1 MSDERSRTKSEL
13 KHLFTNL
20 SKKSITEDMISILI
34 DVLWRDKVTQR
45 TSGFEFAG
53 GQFSEISFAA
63 ATRIFTIK
71 PFDPAIENYIPRY
84 CFYSFSLTATFHR
97 VFQSLSIEIPN
108 EEGLYLIYFD
118 TEPSPGR
125 EQILTV
131 QKNPTTYQTQNIIEN
146 KAFIASVYWNETA
159 GEALY
164 FGNERHGSEWNPQIQ
179 WYLHKVFGA
188 RRKNGL
194 QFTGYSLNGDGS
206 SNDHARF
213 NITGGTMLHDDF
225 ELEIACSS
233 TSIPILYSFGTLP
246 RFLANSGYAF
256 AGATRVY
263 YNSGQI
269 SLAQADSGN
278 FVLYHIFATNEIL
291 TASRKIISVMGTA
304 QYTTLADAY
313 KGVEPELDGIASY
326 VPMQGRCYLG
336 SIIIQTS
343 DDYTNAKK
351 ARIVALTGNE
361 MHPPVTIVDASKPY
375 LFINEKQELGINID
389 ALPAGPGG
397 GTDYDFNIHSPEQI
411 IAYLEEPFGISTIVD
426 GGGAVVTTYA
436 KGDIVVTAI
445 NENGETMGTAV
456 PAFTIFDDTTVA
468 TLSWD
473 TVTGATAYRLYF
485 VADDLFTETTET
497 EIDLLLFVP
506 ATTGTLPAENTA
518 AIYQSA
524 FTINNGDTV
533 EITGEGI
540 DVETSADGSKKTVLL
555 KKQQSDWEE
564 VNELS
569 PNFIKRKPIV
579 LNGRE
584 VEMSTFGGY
593 IVWRYVGDGVW
604 INLISLASITGMP
617 GTPGADGDDGRE
629 IELRENAGWAEW
641 RYAGDMS
648 WTQLFEIPSGG
659 SGSIIQASGTLVV
672 ANWIIDGSLKK
683 YVLSN
688 ANITATSSVEVIPAN
703 ASYDILIAAEPM
715 PETESTSGTVTMW
728 AKNTPSA
735 NIPVTINITAVL

>member
-361 MHPPVTIVDASKPY
+361 ISHPPVTIAEESK
-375 LFINEKQELGINID
+375 LSLAIDENQELRFLD
-389 ALPAGPGG
+389 APADGKNYGRNNKSWVPVII
-397 GTDYDFNIHSPEQI
+397 DYDWNLHSPEEI
-411 IAYLEEPFGISTIVD
+411 IGYLTPPEIISVSVNGSGSINETIAP
-426 GGGAVVTTYA
+426 GAI
-436 KGDIVVTAI
+436 KITAI
-445 NENGETMGTAV
+445 NNAGETLPTDC
-456 PAFTIFDDTTVA
+456 PTFDILTDSTEVII
-468 TLSWD
+468 SWD
-473 TVTGATAYRLYF
+473 AIPGSIAYRIYYSGNYF
-485 VADDLFTETTET
+485 ET
-497 EIDLLLFVP
+497 ESLSVNFLDFIADTPADLPL
-506 ATTGTLPAENTA
+506 ENTA
-518 AIYQSA
+518 AIYQSP
-524 FTINNGDTV
+524 FTIDNGDTV
-533 EITGEGI
+533 KYTGKGI
-540 DVETSADGSKKTVLL
+540 DVETSVDETDSTLKNVLL
-555 KKQQSDWEE
+555 KKQQSRWDETDE
-564 VNELS
+564 NS
-569 PNFIKRKPIV
+569 PNFIVAKPTIPQPTPPYILPIATTEILGGIKLGTGLTIEEDGTV
-579 LNGRE
+579 NVSTTFLGLDDVIPESYVGKAWNVPRVTDEEDGLDFVETEEIE
-584 VEMSTFGGY
+584 VVDALFKELIDCPTSYAGYGGY
-593 IVWRYVGDGVW
+593 LVRVKLDE
-604 INLISLASITGMP
+604 TGL
-617 GTPGADGDDGRE
+617 E
-629 IELRENAGWAEW
+629 
-641 RYAGDMS
+641 
-648 WTQLFEIPSGG
+648 F
-659 SGSIIQASGTLVV
+659 IQ
-672 ANWIIDGSLKK
+672 
-683 YVLSN
+683 
-688 ANITATSSVEVIPAN
+688 P
-703 ASYDILIAAEPM
+703 
-715 PETESTSGTVTMW
+715 
-728 AKNTPSA
+728 
-735 NIPVTINITAVL
+735 